1 MKTRIYAAP
10 AVKGVTLILLIM
22 TIAVCNRLYYQIT
35 DMGMKCVFKHEDLW
49 MFGLKL
55 NKYA

>member
-35 DMGMKCVFKHEDLW
+35 DMGMKCVFKHEDL
-49 MFGLKL
+49 
-55 NKYA
+55 